1 MAEQKNA
8 LKIQAPLVTRKQVA
22 ELLSISMRTVDRW
35 MVSGVLPHYKIGKVV
50 WFKVSD
56 IHERLETKWEVGLK
70 RSRF

>member
-1 MAEQKNA
+1 
-8 LKIQAPLVTRKQVA
+8 
-22 ELLSISMRTVDRW
+22 MRTVDRW

>member
-1 MAEQKNA
+1 
-8 LKIQAPLVTRKQVA
+8 VWQVQ
-22 ELLSISMRTVDRW
+22 
-35 MVSGVLPHYKIGKVV
+35 SGGTEKCVEDSGTLPHYKIGKVV